1 MRRWTSVYHLKE
13 GRLDLVKLDVK
24 GQNNNLVFIF
34 GSGSFEELAALFKGR
49 VENNQQLFRGSRVIF
64 QGDGLNTLS
73 PEELIALQ
81 RMCLDYGMILNNMP
95 APAPVSAS
103 APPAAPAPAPPA
115 DQTDRR
121 TSSPGRDLMIF
132 KTLRSGQKVHS
143 DGSIIV
149 WGNVHESAEITAA
162 NDVVVLGRLEGL
174 AHAGCFGDVN
184 STIFALTLTPRQL
197 RIADRISRSSGKI
210 VKNPYPEI
218 AYVEGDGICIREY
231 SNRDNLS
238 K

>member
-1 MRRWTSVYHLKE
+1 MA
-13 GRLDLVKLDVK
+13 KLDVK
-24 GQNNNLVFIF
+24 GKNNNLVFIF
-34 GSGSFEELAALFKGR
+34 ESGSFEELSDLFKGR
-49 VENNQQLFRGSRVIF
+49 VENNQQLFRGSKVIF
-64 QGDGLNTLS
+64 QGDGLKTLS
-73 PEELIALQ
+73 PEEIIALQ

-95 APAPVSAS
+95 APAPVSA
-103 APPAAPAPAPPA
+103 PVPIPTPVPAPAPATA
-115 DQTDRR
+115 QSDRKNP
-121 TSSPGRDLMIF
+121 SSGRDLMIF
-132 KTLRSGQKVHS
+132 RTLRSGQKVHS
-143 DGSIIV
+143 EGSIII
-149 WGNVHESAEITAA
+149 WGDVHESAEITAA

-218 AYVEGDGICIREY
+218 AYVEGDGICIKEY
-231 SNRDNLS
+231 SNRDNFS

>member
-1 MRRWTSVYHLKE
+1 LA
-13 GRLDLVKLDVK
+13 KLDVK

-34 GSGSFEELAALFKGR
+34 GSGSYEELAELVKAR
-49 VENNQQLFRGSRVIF
+49 VENSQQLFSGSPVLF
-64 QGDGLNTLS
+64 QGDGLKDLS
-73 PEELIALQ
+73 PEEIIALQ
-81 RMCLDYGMILNNMP
+81 KMCLDYGMILNNMTIQS
-95 APAPVSAS
+95 APAPRPERI
-103 APPAAPAPAPPA
+103 APPP
-115 DQTDRR
+115 
-121 TSSPGRDLMIF
+121 SRDLMIF

-143 DGSIIV
+143 DGSVIV
-149 WGNVHESAEITAA
+149 WGDVHESAEITAA

-174 AHAGCFGDVN
+174 AHAGCFGDLN

-218 AYVEGDGICIREY
+218 AYIDGDGIYIREY

>member
-1 MRRWTSVYHLKE
+1 MRRWTSAYHLKE
-13 GRLDLVKLDVK
+13 GRLDLAKLDVK

-49 VENNQQLFRGSRVIF
+49 VENNQQLFRGSKVIF

-95 APAPVSAS
+95 APASIS
-103 APPAAPAPAPPA
+103 APVPTPAPVTAA
-115 DQTDRR
+115 DQTDQRI
-121 TSSPGRDLMIF
+121 SSPGRDLMIF

-210 VKNPYPEI
+210 IKNPYPEI

>member
-1 MRRWTSVYHLKE
+1 MA
-13 GRLDLVKLDVK
+13 KLDVK
-24 GQNNNLVFIF
+24 GQNNNLVFVF
-34 GSGSFEELAALFKGR
+34 GSGSFEELSELVKAR
-49 VENNQQLFRGSRVIF
+49 VENNQQLFSGSPVLF
-64 QGDGLNTLS
+64 QGDGLKNLS
-73 PEELIALQ
+73 PEEIIALQ
-81 RMCLDYGMILNNMP
+81 KMCLDYGMILNNMAIP
-95 APAPVSAS
+95 SAPAPRPEKN
-103 APPAAPAPAPPA
+103 PPPP
-115 DQTDRR
+115 
-121 TSSPGRDLMIF
+121 SRDLMIY

-143 DGSIIV
+143 EGSIII
-149 WGNVHESAEITAA
+149 WGDVHESAEITAA

-174 AHAGCFGDVN
+174 AHAGCFGDLN

>member
-1 MRRWTSVYHLKE
+1 LA
-13 GRLDLVKLDVK
+13 KLDVK

-34 GSGSFEELAALFKGR
+34 GPGNFEELAELVKDR
-49 VENNQQLFRGSRVIF
+49 VENNMQLFSGSPVLF
-64 QGDGLNTLS
+64 QGDGLKDLS
-73 PEELIALQ
+73 PEELVSLQ
-81 RMCLDYGMILNNMP
+81 KMCLDYGMVLNNMTTQSSP
-95 APAPVSAS
+95 APRPERIT
-103 APPAAPAPAPPA
+103 PPP
-115 DQTDRR
+115 
-121 TSSPGRDLMIF
+121 SRDLMIY

-143 DGSIIV
+143 EGSIII
-149 WGNVHESAEITAA
+149 WGDVHESAEITAA

-174 AHAGCFGDVN
+174 AHAGCFGDLN

-218 AYVEGDGICIREY
+218 AYVEGEGICIKEY
-231 SNRDNLS
+231 SNRDNIN